1 MKLRKTF
8 RRAVNFLVLFSFF
21 LFLFIVF
28 KKELDK
34 EYIFVGAGF
43 LLLSFLDMRKGE
55 IGNFTILILTLIQ
68 FFYVCLRNDTYLI
81 YSGVGVLIANVIAY
95 YASKKSIGGAD
106 VKAGLF
112 IGSSIGIVRYFFSL
126 IILAVLIE
134 VFGGVFKKY
143 RGFIPYFTLLMIVLP
158 FLFLF

>member
-8 RRAVNFLVLFSFF
+8 KRAVNFLALFSFF
-21 LFLFIVF
+21 LFLFIAF

-55 IGNFTILILTLIQ
+55 IGNFTILILTIIQ
-68 FFYVCLRNDTYLI
+68 FLYVCLKNDTYLI
-81 YSGVGVLIANVIAY
+81 YSGIGVLIANVIAY

-126 IILAVLIE
+126 IVLAVLIE

-143 RGFIPYFTLLMIVLP
+143 RGFIPYFILLMIVLP

>member
-8 RRAVNFLVLFSFF
+8 RRAVNFLALFSFF

-55 IGNFTILILTLIQ
+55 IGNSTILILTLIQ
-68 FFYVCLRNDTYLI
+68 FLYVCLKNDTYLI

-112 IGSSIGIVRYFFSL
+112 IGSSLGIVRYFFSL
-126 IILAVLIE
+126 IVLTVLIE

-143 RGFIPYFTLLMIVLP
+143 RGFTPYFTLLMIVLP